1 MFFVRVLTFL
11 KVFGL
16 CLLATACAQGDR
28 AAGFGA
34 AAADIAIISSANG
47 EHRIKIEL
55 ADDNEERR
63 VGLMYREELA
73 AGTGML
79 FDFGDPQPVSMWMK
93 NTLIP
98 LDMPSLT
105 KLASFSAS
113 PPIPRRARWRVSHL
127 GRTLS
132 PSLRSMAASLSSSAS
147 NPAIGSNIRFLQPT
161 SINRVGSLRRCF
173 IGL

>member
-1 MFFVRVLTFL
+1 MLFVRVLTYIKIFS
-11 KVFGL
+11 L

-34 AAADIAIISSANG
+34 AADDIATISSANG
-47 EHRIKIEL
+47 EHRFKVEL

-73 AGTGML
+73 VGTGML

-98 LDMPSLT
+98 LDMAFIDETGVIHRIAANTTPRSLESI
-105 KLASFSAS
+105 ASGAPVTAVLEVNGGVFESLGIE
-113 PPIPRRARWRVSHL
+113 PGDRVKHPIFKSD
-127 GRTLS
+127 
-132 PSLRSMAASLSSSAS
+132 
-147 NPAIGSNIRFLQPT
+147 
-161 SINRVGSLRRCF
+161 
-173 IGL
+173 